1 MKGNYFTTILIALLA
16 TAGSHSADLQWYESD
31 SRSYSSLSTV
41 VIDLQMDKIESILN
55 ILTIL
60 LEAVQN
66 TIERAPSEDI
76 LRLKFDLMQLNST
89 LKATYFS
96 LGFPRHDPTFDKNT
110 LKALGKLTNASIT
123 GPMFEGDAIVITGHS
138 IDRIASESS
147 WISEW
152 GFQWVKNQPT
162 KVIEELKNRTAGR
175 KERLDKI
182 FSGYTMMIHHNLIEY
197 LEALTDKT
205 DFPINYFNTTILTNK
220 LKTLNKTLKGRK
232 LATTSQDFA
241 KFEKTYRKIKG
252 KEYALFFVP
261 VISNARSKRVML
273 AKTKYY
279 AAIEN
284 RIYKVKILSTQPFY
298 RENNITYSDKEISQC
313 KEVKKITYCPS
324 RIKLNKEPSCL
335 QNLKNRNY
343 KNAMKH
349 CKISITEL
357 KEPAYHK
364 HINTLHYASP
374 QRSQIQIE
382 TTNGT
387 NITKTI
393 QGIGEINLT
402 SFDTIWVNS
411 MRLTKTVR
419 EIQTLFKT
427 KIDWEKLI
435 PKKLTKEPVSKSLTI
450 IENLKRIILK
460 ENTLTRHSIL
470 NNIEATGPINVII
483 YLMLTL
489 LTCLVLTIRKM
500 RRSSRKKRYER
511 KVIKCTRGREQ
522 KGDFDIKFVAI

>member
-1 MKGNYFTTILIALLA
+1 
-16 TAGSHSADLQWYESD
+16 
-31 SRSYSSLSTV
+31 
-41 VIDLQMDKIESILN
+41 
-55 ILTIL
+55 
-60 LEAVQN
+60 
-66 TIERAPSEDI
+66 
-76 LRLKFDLMQLNST
+76 
-89 LKATYFS
+89 
-96 LGFPRHDPTFDKNT
+96 
-110 LKALGKLTNASIT
+110 
-123 GPMFEGDAIVITGHS
+123 
-138 IDRIASESS
+138 
-147 WISEW
+147 
-152 GFQWVKNQPT
+152 
-162 KVIEELKNRTAGR
+162 
-175 KERLDKI
+175 
-182 FSGYTMMIHHNLIEY
+182 
-197 LEALTDKT
+197 
-205 DFPINYFNTTILTNK
+205 
-220 LKTLNKTLKGRK
+220 
-232 LATTSQDFA
+232 
-241 KFEKTYRKIKG
+241 
-252 KEYALFFVP
+252 
-261 VISNARSKRVML
+261 
-273 AKTKYY
+273 
-279 AAIEN
+279 
-284 RIYKVKILSTQPFY
+284 
-298 RENNITYSDKEISQC
+298 
-313 KEVKKITYCPS
+313 
-324 RIKLNKEPSCL
+324 
-335 QNLKNRNY
+335 
-343 KNAMKH
+343 MKH
-349 CKISITEL
+349 CKISITEV

-374 QRSQIQIE
+374 QKSQIQIE

-450 IENLKRIILK
+450 IDNLKRIVLK

-500 RRSSRKKRYER
+500 RKSSKKKRYER